1 MRCYASLTLGTNRCA
16 KVERMKISAIVVIFL
31 LLPLEL
37 FAQSKYVGEYYD
49 HFGSN
54 LKLKPDT
61 TFEHT
66 WRFDLSSSWTK
77 GTWKVSNDTIYLNI
91 KPVYDTLLVKNNGS
105 VVDSLVLSLDSKAES
120 ISMEEY
126 AIGTVTSGGQNRHTI
141 PTKLYYSRN
150 KLIEVDEHGKLK
162 RKRVRDLWRKKHV
175 PWYIKREEK

>member
-1 MRCYASLTLGTNRCA
+1 
-16 KVERMKISAIVVIFL
+16 MKLSAIVVIIL

-49 HFGSN
+49 QFGSN
-54 LKLKPDT
+54 LKLNADL
-61 TFEHT
+61 TFNHT

-91 KPVYDTLLVKNNGS
+91 EPVYDTLQVKNSGS
-105 VVDSLVLSLDSKAES
+105 VVDSLVLSLDSKGES

-126 AIGTVTSGGQNRHTI
+126 AIGAVTSGGQNRQ
-141 PTKLYYSRN
+141 PTPLNLYYSR
-150 KLIEVDEHGKLK
+150 KRLIEVDEHGQLK
-162 RKRVRDLWRKKHV
+162 KKRVRDLWRKKHV